1 MCSVAA
7 SLRRVPLFADLP
19 EHDLEAV
26 AGLCQEKRFAR
37 GAVIFLADDPGEAM
51 FIIREGSV
59 RIYVLS
65 EDGRQKT
72 LDLLGPGE
80 FFGEMAILDDLPRS
94 AYAEAREDA
103 IMLAIAKKDFAS
115 LLRSR
120 PELALKIIA
129 VLSRR
134 LRAANAQ
141 MEQLVFGDVRARL
154 AATLLELHRRHGLQG
169 GIIGLRLTHQE
180 LANLVGAARETVTRL
195 LLEFMDE
202 GILGLAG
209 RHLAIKNR
217 DALAGIAAGRGEES

>member
-1 MCSVAA
+1 MPSVAL
-7 SLRRVPLFADLP
+7 SLRNVPLFADLP
-19 EHDLEAV
+19 EQDLDAI
-26 AGLCQEKRFAR
+26 AALCQEKRFSR

-65 EDGRQKT
+65 EEGRQKT
-72 LDLLGPGE
+72 LDLFGPGE

-94 AYAEAREDA
+94 AIAEAREDSS
-103 IMLAIAKKDFAS
+103 MLAIAKKDFTS
-115 LLRSR
+115 LLLSR

-134 LRAANAQ
+134 LRASNAQ
-141 MEQLVFGDVRARL
+141 MEQLVFGDVRVRL
-154 AATLLELHRRHGLQG
+154 AARLLELADRHGETG
-169 GIIGLRLTHQE
+169 GVIGLRLTHQE

-202 GILGLAG
+202 SMLGLSG
-209 RHLAIKNR
+209 RHLIVKDY
-217 DALAGIAAGRGEES
+217 DALAGIAAGRGA